1 MEKIKVSLELTDIW
15 NREDYRQLCY
25 NIKNK
30 LYDTCDVEY
39 ELWVITTND
48 NPMYVNAV
56 AGQLGIP
63 PDKIIFCT
71 NNSVKIGQIV
81 LNTDIHFDGD
91 NSVVSGLEVTTV
103 EGILVDVK
111 LDYQKIGYKY
121 ISDFGKYSDMILREK
136 LGEDGDK
143 TKPC

>member
-1 MEKIKVSLELTDIW
+1 MEKIKVSLELNDIW

-39 ELWVITTND
+39 ELWIITTND
-48 NPMYVNAV
+48 SPIYVNTI
-56 AGQLGIP
+56 AGQLAIP
-63 PDKIIFCT
+63 PDKIILCI
-71 NNSVKIGQIV
+71 NEGVKIGQIV

-91 NSVVSGLEVTTV
+91 YTVINSLKPTMVK
-103 EGILVDVK
+103 GIMVDVK

-121 ISDFGKYSDMILREK
+121 ISDFGKYSDLILRER